1 MKLRDLCTI
10 LLLLPC
16 VLQAATT
23 AITGARV
30 HTVGPA
36 GTIDNATIVITDGV
50 IAAVG
55 RNVNIPAGAV
65 TIDADGKIITPGLFS
80 AMGQLGLTEVSAI
93 DGTVDGI
100 QRGEQFSAGFDIA
113 AAYNPRSTLIAV
125 NRIEGI
131 TRAAVTPTGRTE
143 PDDFGNVSHIF
154 SGLGAIVQ
162 LGDTADPVVRR
173 RAMMILH
180 LGAGGGSLAGGSRAA
195 AMLQLRTAL
204 DDALDYAG
212 HKSEFESRNRRDY
225 SLSQADLE
233 ALQSVIEGTTPLLVY
248 VDRASDIE
256 VLLALADEYKLRLIV
271 GGGAEAW
278 MVAEQLVAAQVGVI
292 LSSINNL
299 PASFDELN
307 SRLDSA
313 ALLADAGVVVAL
325 GGDNSV
331 QNYNARNI
339 TQAAGIAVA
348 NGLTWELALRA
359 ITLTPAEL
367 YGVADRAGS
376 IEIGK
381 DADLVVW
388 NADPLE
394 LTSYPQQVFIKGE
407 SVPMQSRQTLL
418 RDRYL
423 DWSNS
428 LPPAYRH

>member
-1 MKLRDLCTI
+1 M
-10 LLLLPC
+10 
-16 VLQAATT
+16 
-23 AITGARV
+23 IT
-30 HTVGPA
+30 
-36 GTIDNATIVITDGV
+36 
-50 IAAVG
+50 AVG
-55 RNVNIPAGAV
+55 RNVSVPAGAD
-65 TIDADGKIITPGLFS
+65 TIDANGKIITPGLFS
-80 AMGQLGLTEVSAI
+80 ALGQLGLTEVGAV

-131 TRAAVTPTGRTE
+131 TRAAVTPTGYAG

-162 LGDTADPVVRR
+162 LGDTAEHVVRR
-173 RAMMILH
+173 QAMMILH

-225 SLSQADLE
+225 SLSRADLE
-233 ALQSVIEGTTPLLVY
+233 ALQSVIEGTTPLLVH

-256 VLLALADEYKLRLIV
+256 VLLALADEYKLRLIIA
-271 GGGAEAW
+271 GGAEAW
-278 MVAEQLVAAQVGVI
+278 MVAGQLAAAKVGVV

-299 PASFDELN
+299 PSSFDELN
-307 SRLDSA
+307 SRLDAA

-325 GGDNSV
+325 GGDGSV
-331 QNYNARNI
+331 QNHNARNI

-348 NGLTWELALRA
+348 NGLTWETALRA

-367 YGVADRAGS
+367 YGVADRSGS
-376 IEIGK
+376 IEVGK
-381 DADLVVW
+381 YADLVVW

-394 LTSYPQQVFIKGE
+394 LTSYPQQVFINGE
-407 SVPMQSRQTLL
+407 RVSMQSRQTLL

-423 DWSNS
+423 DSS
-428 LPPAYRH
+428 STLPPAYRH